1 MPRHRS
7 RVVVWCGVLAAA
19 ALAELASSRGELGDE
34 ASPAQLASS
43 RRELIV
49 GGDEATPHDF
59 SFVLSL
65 QAYGSH
71 TCGAALVTPGWA
83 LTAAH
88 CAQSPTSAYSVSVHR
103 HDLSV
108 QSSADH
114 ADCAEDIAVAE
125 KICHSGYSKV
135 SLHADI
141 CLLRLQRGR
150 RRDFYTGSA
159 HPDPPEG
166 G

>member
-1 MPRHRS
+1 MARCDVRAPFRLPTCAFHSPLFTKVAKAARAFVRGNLVLVLHSMPCHRS

-19 ALAELASSRGELGDE
+19 LAE
-34 ASPAQLASS
+34 PASS

-49 GGDEATPHDF
+49 GGGEATPHDF

-65 QAYGSH
+65 QAWGSH
-71 TCGAALVTPGWA
+71 TCGAALVTPDWA

-114 ADCAEDIAVAE
+114 PDL
-125 KICHSGYSKV
+125 
-135 SLHADI
+135 SLIHI
-141 CLLRLQRGR
+141 
-150 RRDFYTGSA
+150 
-159 HPDPPEG
+159 
-166 G
+166 